1 MAAERKGETEADR
14 QQKPGLEWF
23 MELQQRLAFAAL
35 KLENESI
42 LTCKRLL

>member
-23 MELQQRLAFAAL
+23 MEEGIATEAEHLQRLSL
-35 KLENESI
+35 KM
-42 LTCKRLL
+42 KVF